1 VDLLLRQ
8 EVYDLT
14 FSYHCALFS
23 CWCKLREML
32 LIIGYI
38 LILYITYRVYQQFFP
53 APNID
58 AHGKYILISGCDTG
72 FGHRLAIELDK
83 QGFHVFAGVYN
94 ADSKGSLTEQLSLR
108 ATVFP
113 LDITRQQDIEAAYH
127 LVKEK
132 TNTLHALVNNAGII
146 ISGYIDW
153 VSVESM
159 RNLMDVNFFGHV
171 AMTKTFLPL
180 LLAKRD
186 SRVVNV
192 CSIAG
197 FTSTPANSAYSTS
210 KHALESFSDCL
221 RREMAAWGLR
231 VSIIEPGIMRTPI
244 IGKHDQSLHESRKQL
259 PADILDR
266 WGNEYLKK
274 QLEKT
279 KSNILLKYAEDPIK
293 VVRALQHA
301 VTSTAPRIRYRPG
314 WQSSLI
320 FFPLSMIPTWLADL
334 FFAKTR
340 GLDVPPLGI
349 EKQLK
354 A

>member
-1 VDLLLRQ
+1 
-8 EVYDLT
+8 
-14 FSYHCALFS
+14 
-23 CWCKLREML
+23 ML
-32 LIIGYI
+32 IVIGCI
-38 LILYITYRVYQQFFP
+38 LVLCVTYRLYQYYFP

-58 AHGKYILISGCDTG
+58 THGKYVLISGCDTG
-72 FGHRLAIELDK
+72 FGNGLAIELDK

-94 ADSKGSLTEQLSLR
+94 AASKDLVAKQLSSR

-113 LDITRQQDIEAAYH
+113 LDITQQQDIELAYK

-132 TNTLHALVNNAGII
+132 TNVLHALVNNAGII

-153 VSVESM
+153 VSVDSM
-159 RNLMDVNFFGHV
+159 RKLMEVNFFGHV
-171 AMTKTFLPL
+171 AMTKTCLPL
-180 LLAKRD
+180 LVAKRD

-197 FTSTPANSAYSTS
+197 FISGPANSAYSTS
-210 KHALESFSDCL
+210 KYALESFSDCL
-221 RREMAAWGLR
+221 RREMAVWGLR

-244 IGKHDQSLHESRKQL
+244 IEKHGHSLHGSGTAL
-259 PADILDR
+259 PADVRER
-266 WGNEYLKK
+266 WGDAYFEK
-274 QLEKT
+274 QIEKT
-279 KSNILLKYAEDPIK
+279 KSNILLKYAENPIK

-301 VTSTAPRIRYRPG
+301 VMSSAPRIRYRPG

-320 FFPLSMIPTWLADL
+320 FFPLSVIPAWLSDI

-340 GLDVPPLGI
+340 ALDVLPIGI

>member
-1 VDLLLRQ
+1 MI
-8 EVYDLT
+8 
-14 FSYHCALFS
+14 F
-23 CWCKLREML
+23 
-32 LIIGYI
+32 IIGF
-38 LILYITYRVYQQFFP
+38 LVILYVTYRLYQQFFP
-53 APNID
+53 APDID
-58 AHGKYILISGCDTG
+58 PHGKYVLISGCDSG
-72 FGHRLAIELDK
+72 FGHELAIELDK
-83 QGFHVFAGVYN
+83 QGFHVLAGVYDAN
-94 ADSKGSLTEQLSLR
+94 SKDSLIKQLSSR

-113 LDITRQQDIEAAYH
+113 LDITRQQDIDSAYH
-127 LVKEK
+127 LIKEK
-132 TNTLHALVNNAGII
+132 TNTLHTLVNNAGII

-180 LLAKRD
+180 LVTKRD
-186 SRVVNV
+186 SRVVNI
-192 CSIAG
+192 CSVAG
-197 FTSTPANSAYSTS
+197 FISGPGNSAYSAS
-210 KHALESFSDCL
+210 KYALESFSDCL
-221 RREMAAWGLR
+221 RREMAVWGLR

-244 IGKHDQSLHESRKQL
+244 IGKHDQSLRNIRTQL
-259 PADILDR
+259 SDDILER
-266 WGNEYLKK
+266 WGDGFFKQ

-279 KSNILLKYAEDPIK
+279 QSNILLKYAENPIK

-314 WQSSLI
+314 WQSSFL
-320 FFPLSMIPTWLADL
+320 FFPLSVIPAWLADL

-340 GLDVPPLGI
+340 AMNVLPLGI